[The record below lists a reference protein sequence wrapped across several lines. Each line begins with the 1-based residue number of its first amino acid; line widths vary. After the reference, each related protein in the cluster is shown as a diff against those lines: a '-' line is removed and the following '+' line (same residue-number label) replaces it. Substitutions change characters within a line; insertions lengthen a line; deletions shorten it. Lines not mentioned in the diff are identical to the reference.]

1 MTNKDLPPLKKG
13 FCIYIN
19 TFCQGPVP
27 VVTDEEDR
35 YIVFETELE
44 AQREIVDNAMIRLE
58 QFLDGEREY
67 EDAITVEEYVVPVL
81 VHADGTITDES
92 GHCFGPRAE

>member
-1 MTNKDLPPLKKG
+1 MSQDASSNLRDG

-27 VVTDEEDR
+27 LVCDENGYE
-35 YIVFETELE
+35 VFETELE
-44 AQREIVDNAMIRLE
+44 AQKEIVDYQMTRLQ

-67 EDAITVEEYVVPVL
+67 EDAIEVEEYIVPVS
-81 VHADGTITDES
+81 VHPDGVIVDED
-92 GHCFGPRAE
+92 GRCFAPKPD

>member
-1 MTNKDLPPLKKG
+1 MNNTRTG
-13 FCIYIN
+13 YCIYIN

-27 VVTDEEDR
+27 ILTGDDDK

-44 AQREIVDNAMIRLE
+44 AQKEIVDYAITRLQ

-67 EDAITVEEYVVPVL
+67 EDAITVEEYVVPVD
-81 VHADGTITDES
+81 VHPDGSFTDEA
-92 GHCFGPRAE
+92 GNHFGPKSE